1 MMSARRAPQSG
12 PSDRGV
18 DDHQLYFRTRDPAAR
33 VRLIERYDPLA
44 RKIAYRFSP
53 ARHDADDVLQVAR
66 YGVLQAL
73 DRFDPG
79 RGVSFTTFAWAT
91 AVGELKRYRR
101 DTQWSVHVP
110 RGVQER
116 YLKVAAAVDELPA
129 ALGHEPAAT
138 EVADAIELDEI
149 DVRECLDLRANSP
162 LSLEQRREAG
172 VEPNLDD
179 GDVERVDQSDEL
191 DWALSRLGSPER
203 DVIILHYFGEL
214 TQSEIA
220 AQIGTSQMSVC
231 RTMARGID
239 RLRSLLGSHTA

>member
-1 MMSARRAPQSG
+1 MSARRPREAIAPG
-12 PSDRGV
+12 MRT
-18 DDHQLYFRTRDPAAR
+18 DDHEVYFRTRDPAAR
-33 VRLIERYDPLA
+33 ARLVERYDPLA
-44 RKIAYRFSP
+44 RKIAHRFSR
-53 ARHDADDVLQVAR
+53 AGRDADDLCQVAR

-91 AVGELKRYRR
+91 ALGELKRYRR
-101 DTQWSVHVP
+101 GTQWSVHVP

-116 YLKVAAAVDELPA
+116 YLKIASAVDDLPA

-138 EVADAIELDEI
+138 DVAAALDLDEL

-162 LSLEQRREAG
+162 LSLEQRREVG
-172 VEPNLDD
+172 VEPSVDD
-179 GDVERVDQSDEL
+179 GEVERVDQTDEL

-220 AQIGTSQMSVC
+220 ARIGTSQMSVC
-231 RTMARGID
+231 RTIARGID
-239 RLRSLLGSHTA
+239 RLRSLLGAHAA